1 MVNKWQVMAQLHHL
15 KLTGQKERRHGGEK
29 KHHDKQFFA
38 ENHRNHSAKTKA
50 QYYANLYR
58 THAY

>member
-1 MVNKWQVMAQLHHL
+1 MAQLHHL
-15 KLTGQKERRHGGEK
+15 KLTGQKERRHGGEKRK